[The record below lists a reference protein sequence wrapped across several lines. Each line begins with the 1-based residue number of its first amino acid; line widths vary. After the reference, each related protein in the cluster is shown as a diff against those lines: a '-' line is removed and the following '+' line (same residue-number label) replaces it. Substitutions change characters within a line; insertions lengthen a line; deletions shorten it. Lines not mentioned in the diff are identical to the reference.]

1 MKEFL
6 KNLKT
11 IYLQQKNKVSYEE
24 TLTYFFIN

>member
-11 IYLQQKNKVSYEE
+11 IYLQQKNKVSYE